1 VDLVSTSFLSGT
13 MVVSPLGNANAG
25 TVTMRTPS
33 RQDRQVVVE
42 VMGRVRIL
50 P

>member
-33 RQDRQVVVE
+33 GQDRQVVVE